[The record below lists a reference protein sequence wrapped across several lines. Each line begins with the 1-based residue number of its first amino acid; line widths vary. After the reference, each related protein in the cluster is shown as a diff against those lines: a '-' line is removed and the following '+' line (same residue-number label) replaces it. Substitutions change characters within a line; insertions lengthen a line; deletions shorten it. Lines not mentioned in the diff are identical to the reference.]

1 MLIAASFFDGLKDG
15 LQNAGEAITDFLP
28 KLIGALLILLIG
40 WIIAKIVRNFLRRI
54 LERVG
59 IDRAFERAGLAA
71 PLNRAGY
78 TGASLIATIVYV
90 VLLFVVFL
98 LAAEAL
104 AIERLTELLSEL
116 VGYLPLV
123 IVATIILV
131 VAAWIGSF
139 LAELARPWAEGQGV
153 PWVASAIRWAL
164 IAFGVIAALNTLN
177 VGEEVVNTLFTA
189 IVAAAA
195 VAFAISFGVGGIDTA
210 KQWWR
215 KVAPRDMTGP
225 PPA

>member
-1 MLIAASFFDGLKDG
+1 MLVAASFFDGLKEG
-15 LQNAGEAITDFLP
+15 LESAGTAITDFLP
-28 KLIGALLILLIG
+28 KLIGALLILIVG

-54 LERVG
+54 LDRVG

-71 PLNRAGY
+71 PLSRAGY
-78 TGASLIATIVYV
+78 TGASLIATIAYV

-104 AIERLTELLSEL
+104 AVERLTDLLSDL

-123 IVATIILV
+123 IVAAIILV
-131 VAAWIGSF
+131 VAAWIGMF
-139 LAELARPWAEGQGV
+139 LAELARPWADGQGL
-153 PWVASAIRWAL
+153 PWLADAIRWAL
-164 IAFGVIAALNTLN
+164 VAFGIIAALNTLN
-177 VGEEVVNTLFTA
+177 VGEEVVNTLFMA
-189 IVAAAA
+189 IVGAAA

-215 KVAPRDMTGP
+215 KLAPRDSGP
-225 PPA
+225 GV